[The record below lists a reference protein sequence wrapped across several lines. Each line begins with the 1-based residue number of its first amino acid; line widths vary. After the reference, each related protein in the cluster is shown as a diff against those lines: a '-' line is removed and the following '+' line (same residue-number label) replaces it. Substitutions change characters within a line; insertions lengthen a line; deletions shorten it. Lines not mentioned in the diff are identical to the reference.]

1 MNSPNK
7 NSQLAQLLADLE
19 EDAVLELVQQRI
31 DAGDDPLQIIDE
43 CNEGMREI
51 GQRYEKRE
59 YFIAGLIMSGEIF
72 REVVELVHP
81 HLEKYDHGNISGRV
95 LVGTVAGDIHDLGK
109 NMFGM
114 LLACHG
120 FDVVDLGV
128 DVPPAEFAAK
138 AVETKPDFVGLS
150 GLITASYEKM
160 KETVA
165 LLRSESRKHKLS
177 FPVIIGGGFIDDQI
191 CQYVEA
197 DYWMSDAMAGVR
209 LCEELISNKSAP

>member
-1 MNSPNK
+1 MKSSSPK
-7 NSQLAQLLADLE
+7 SQLAQLIANLE
-19 EDAVLELVQQRI
+19 EDAVLELVQRRL

-43 CNEGMREI
+43 CNEGMREV
-51 GQRYEKRE
+51 GQRYEKGK

-81 HLEKYDHGNISGRV
+81 LLEKQVNGNSSGRV
-95 LVGTVAGDIHDLGK
+95 LVGTVSGDIHDLGK

-120 FDVVDLGV
+120 FEVVDLGV

-138 AVETKPDFVGLS
+138 VVETKPDFVGLS

-165 LLRSESRKHKLS
+165 MLRSESRKHNFS
-177 FPVIIGGGFIDDQI
+177 FPIIIGGGFIDEQI

-197 DYWMSDAMAGVR
+197 DYWMPDAMAGVR
-209 LCEELISNKSAP
+209 LCQDLLRKS